1 MDFGVRAAGTA
12 ADFPPVILQAHNAF
26 IRNAH
31 LTPQSIGFV
40 ILGMDGNPQLISGQL
55 QFFSQK
61 FPAPGNNFL
70 FKVVTKGEI
79 AQHFKISMVA
89 GSVTYIFNITG
100 THALLAGGDTGRG
113 RLHFASKERFKGCH
127 ASTNNQQG
135 RVILRNQGC
144 TGQHQMA
151 TILEKFQE
159 LFADLITSHVFHNFS
174 LLHQTRQS
182 SFYP

>member
-1 MDFGVRAAGTA
+1 MNGD
-12 ADFPPVILQAHNAF
+12 
-26 IRNAH
+26 
-31 LTPQSIGFV
+31 
-40 ILGMDGNPQLISGQL
+40 PQLVSRQL
-55 QFFSQK
+55 QLLGQEL
-61 FPAPGNNFL
+61 PAPGNDLL
-70 FKVVTKGEI
+70 FEIIAKGEI

-113 RLHFASKERFKGCH
+113 RLHFASKERFKWCH

-151 TILEKFQE
+151 TILEKF
-159 LFADLITSHVFHNFS
+159 
-174 LLHQTRQS
+174 
-182 SFYP
+182 